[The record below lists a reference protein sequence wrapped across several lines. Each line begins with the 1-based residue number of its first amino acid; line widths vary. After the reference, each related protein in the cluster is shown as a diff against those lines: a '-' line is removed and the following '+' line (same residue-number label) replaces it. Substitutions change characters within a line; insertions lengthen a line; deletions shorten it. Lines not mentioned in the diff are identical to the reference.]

1 MLPEP
6 LARSLRLNN
15 TNGGRPKL
23 EPTKEQRNYYKF
35 LLADGNADR
44 SPRPSYS
51 RQISHALT
59 KPGSGG
65 WGQPALS
72 KADAILQ
79 KPYADSDLVIVIPQ
93 LVY

>member
-23 EPTKEQRNYYKF
+23 EPTKEQRNYYKS

-44 SPRPSYS
+44 SPRPS
-51 RQISHALT
+51 
-59 KPGSGG
+59 
-65 WGQPALS
+65 
-72 KADAILQ
+72 
-79 KPYADSDLVIVIPQ
+79 
-93 LVY
+93 